1 MNTLHKKLNNINSNH
16 NIIKTKL
23 PLDTSTLDT
32 PYISDKILSKIDWQ
46 YDTFIISYN
55 NKNQIIIHTNSKLSK
70 KLIKNMIKIKKFMK
84 NDKILHINLFLTD
97 DIKQLDYSKNE
108 IGPHEVNSG
117 CTTHFLNE
125 PDKNGKIF
133 IWRKEEL
140 EKVLIHEMLHSFQL
154 DLHGDAK
161 SEGHIEAMTVLFKLI
176 LKNKNY
182 KNMVKDLAKQN
193 KHFDKQM
200 NKLLNYINNDTKITT
215 HIQEYYFDKAYILK
229 EPDKFVEYLNKN
241 NNRFNELEYE
251 ELLIA
256 NKTNIKKTKIKG
268 KRLRMML

>member
-32 PYISDKILSKIDWQ
+32 PYISDKILSNIDWQ

-84 NDKILHINLFLTD
+84 NNKILHINLFLTD

-154 DLHGDAK
+154 DLHGDTK
-161 SEGHIEAMTVLFKLI
+161 SEGHIEAMAVLFKLI